1 MGNLHIQTNKKKTCL
16 LTKWQRQKEEKKWY
30 TKYIQL
36 RVSVDDPPCRAR
48 CTPFALLQVG
58 ESWSERGTEA
68 RAQSFFSPIALSQ
81 CTLLPLYAIP
91 VLLSQMQQ
99 YMNQTQK
106 SHCGKFFISQVAM
119 LYPCLKQD
127 RLTR

>member
-1 MGNLHIQTNKKKTCL
+1 M
-16 LTKWQRQKEEKKWY
+16 
-30 TKYIQL
+30 
-36 RVSVDDPPCRAR
+36 
-48 CTPFALLQVG
+48 PFALLQVG

-99 YMNQTQK
+99 YMNQT
-106 SHCGKFFISQVAM
+106 HGKFFIRQVAM